1 MDGVLVVDKPKGLTS
16 HDVVSRVRRALG
28 TKRVG
33 HVGTLDPMATGV
45 LPLVIGRATR
55 LASLL
60 SVGPKTYAAV
70 IRLGIVTDT
79 YDVTGSVMP
88 SAPGEITGTDI
99 ALDAIETA
107 SRRFVGTFHQQPP
120 PFSAKKIRG
129 VRAYRLARRR
139 RPVSL
144 SPVEITVYEFQIQ
157 SLELDRLYCRVSCS
171 PGFYMRALA
180 HDLGQTLGCGAC
192 LESLRRE
199 QSGPFTPDQ
208 AVNLTQ
214 LGARFELTEHSFIS
228 IGNLLPELPTV
239 VVTESGLQRV
249 VHGNVITHAD
259 VKTPPLPSS
268 LSNNNTGGVN
278 KVKVYDQSGT
288 LLAIAEAG
296 PGDTLHPRIVL
307 V

>member
-55 LASLL
+55 LATLL
-60 SVGPKTYAAV
+60 SVGPKIYAAV
-70 IRLGIVTDT
+70 IRLGMVTDT
-79 YDVTGSVMP
+79 YDATGSVIS
-88 SAPGEITGTDI
+88 SAPGETPTVDIT
-99 ALDAIETA
+99 LDAIEAA

-139 RPVSL
+139 RPVPL
-144 SPVEITVYEFQIQ
+144 SPVEITVHKFEIQ
-157 SLELDRLYCRVSCS
+157 SLELDQLYCRVSCS

-208 AVNLTQ
+208 AVSLTE
-214 LGARFELTEHSFIS
+214 LGDRFGLTEHSLIS

-239 VVTESGLQRV
+239 VVTESGSKRV
-249 VHGNVITHAD
+249 LHGNVITHAHI
-259 VKTPPLPSS
+259 KIPPFPSS
-268 LSNNNTGGVN
+268 LIGTKPAEVN

-288 LLAIAEAG
+288 LLAIAETG